1 MSSTQPPATTDE
13 SPMVRIDRRKLRT
26 LRQASGLN
34 QLQLAERAEISFGF
48 LGHLERG
55 TRQRVSPGVL
65 SRLCDALGVQDRTE
79 LMAS

>member
-1 MSSTQPPATTDE
+1 MSSTQVATTADE

-34 QLQLAERAEISFGF
+34 QLELAEQVGISFSY

-65 SRLCDALGVQDRTE
+65 GRLCDALGVQDRTE
-79 LMAS
+79 LMAA

>member
-1 MSSTQPPATTDE
+1 MSSTQVATTADE

-34 QLQLAERAEISFGF
+34 QLELAEQVGISFSY

-79 LMAS
+79 LMAA